1 MALGILSNELISLLT
16 WTEKIYTCLLIKI
29 REKIMNKGKERK
41 KCYVDLQDNTVMIL
55 SQDLVL
61 VIK

>member
-1 MALGILSNELISLLT
+1 MTLGILSNELISLLT

-41 KCYVDLQDNTVMIL
+41 KCYVDLKL
-55 SQDLVL
+55 SL
-61 VIK
+61 IHISEPTRH